1 MALHDTCPC
10 VTVLI
15 PARNAERFIRNALL
29 SVLQQEHLSR
39 ILVVVNASS
48 DKTEEIVRGYAQKF
62 NKIDLISVPTA
73 GIANALNTGLQTID
87 TKYMARLDAD
97 DEMVA
102 GRIEV
107 QVHELEKKPWLT
119 VLGSQIEYI
128 DSLSE
133 VTGVSKYPSKSWV
146 ISVQLGYKN
155 PIAHPSVLV
164 RMSALSE
171 NPYNP
176 LYEGVEDLA
185 LWINLSNTGQL
196 ENLPI
201 ALTRYRRH
209 ESQVS
214 LSPKSKYQEM
224 RLRKSSKLFLD
235 KNLGWRILRI
245 SMNFLKILWV
255 RFRLFLFEA
264 KNV

>member
-15 PARNAERFIRNALL
+15 PARNAERFISNALS
-29 SVLQQEHLSR
+29 SVLKQEHLRR

-48 DKTEEIVRGYAQKF
+48 DKTEEIVREFAQKF
-62 NKIDLISVPTA
+62 DKVELITVPIA
-73 GIANALNTGLQTID
+73 GIAHALNTGLKTID

-97 DEMVA
+97 DEMVS
-102 GRIEV
+102 GRIGI
-107 QVHELEKKPWLT
+107 QVHEMEKKPRLL

-128 DSLSE
+128 NSLSE

-146 ISVQLGYKN
+146 ISAKLGYKN

-176 LYEGVEDLA
+176 LHEGVEDLA
-185 LWINLSNTGQL
+185 LWINLSNTGRL

-214 LSPKSKYQEM
+214 LSPKSKYQEIH
-224 RLRKSSKLFLD
+224 LRKTSKLFLD
-235 KNLGWRILRI
+235 KNQGWRILRI
-245 SMNFLKILWV
+245 SMNFLKIL
-255 RFRLFLFEA
+255 
-264 KNV
+264 